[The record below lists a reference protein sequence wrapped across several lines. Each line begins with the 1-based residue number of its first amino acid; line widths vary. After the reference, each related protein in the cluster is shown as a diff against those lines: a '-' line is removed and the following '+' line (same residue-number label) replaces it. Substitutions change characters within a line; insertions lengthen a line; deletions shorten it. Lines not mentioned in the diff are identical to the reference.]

1 MILLIYLIFTTLIFY
16 TLLFKEKLRNENT
29 SQNKKETEELK
40 NEWKTFLKEDM
51 ERYYPNKYKKFW
63 DD

>member
-1 MILLIYLIFTTLIFY
+1 MILLYLICCISVFY
-16 TLLFKEKLRNENT
+16 ILFFAEKVKNKNLEQ
-29 SQNKKETEELK
+29 SKKETEELK

-63 DD
+63 E

>member
-16 TLLFKEKLRNENT
+16 ILLFKEKLKNDNI

-51 ERYYPNKYKKFW
+51 ERYYPNKYKKF
-63 DD
+63 

>member
-16 TLLFKEKLRNENT
+16 ILLFKEKLKNDNI

-63 DD
+63 E

>member
-1 MILLIYLIFTTLIFY
+1 MILLIYLIFTTFIFY

-63 DD
+63 E

>member
-1 MILLIYLIFTTLIFY
+1 MILLIYLISTTFIFY
-16 TLLFKEKLRNENT
+16 TLFFKEKLRNENT

-51 ERYYPNKYKKFW
+51 ERYYPNKYKKF
-63 DD
+63 

>member
-1 MILLIYLIFTTLIFY
+1 MILLIYLIFTALIFY
-16 TLLFKEKLRNENT
+16 ILLFKEKLKNENA

-40 NEWKTFLKEDM
+40 NEWETFLKEDM